1 LFLDGIYQKERVM
14 EVRGW
19 LRAVL
24 GRAGRVEE
32 VVPSSNPASTSADG
46 EARGQEEP
54 LSRVQQLLSGLP
66 VCQAPGAFATPPPVC
81 PSVWERDK
89 ALLARYHAY
98 VDDAEKIGSRALPD
112 ASREEGRELAAQWRS
127 RAIDLSNAKATEL
140 CDGIYWYFQ
149 SAAIASLF
157 ADGPGSEAFARYR
170 RDAESYRGWS
180 RVGGQVRLF
189 DGYVSA
195 VASGTQLMSAPE

>member
-1 LFLDGIYQKERVM
+1 M

-19 LRAVL
+19 LRGVL
-24 GRAGRVEE
+24 GRAGRAEE
-32 VVPSSNPASTSADG
+32 VVPGLKSESASADG
-46 EARGQEEP
+46 KERRQEEP

-66 VCQAPGAFATPPPVC
+66 VCPAPGAFATPPPVC

-98 VDDAEKIGSRALPD
+98 VDDAEKIGWRAMPD

-127 RAIDLSNAKATEL
+127 RAIDLSSAKATEQ

-157 ADGPGSEAFARYR
+157 ADGPESEAFARYR

-180 RVGGQVRLF
+180 RVGGQVQLF
-189 DGYVSA
+189 DEYVT
-195 VASGTQLMSAPE
+195 VIASGAQLGADI

>member
-1 LFLDGIYQKERVM
+1 M

-24 GRAGRVEE
+24 GRGGRVEE
-32 VVPSSNPASTSADG
+32 VVPGSKSESASADG
-46 EARGQEEP
+46 KDRGQEEP

-98 VDDAEKIGSRALPD
+98 VDDAEKIGWRALPD
-112 ASREEGRELAAQWRS
+112 ASREEGRELAAQLRS
-127 RAIDLSNAKATEL
+127 RAIDLSNAKATEQ

-157 ADGPGSEAFARYR
+157 ADGPESDAFARYR
-170 RDAESYRGWS
+170 RDAESYRGWV
-180 RVGGQVRLF
+180 RVGGQVQLF
-189 DGYVSA
+189 VEYVSA
-195 VASGTQLMSAPE
+195 VAAGAQFRPGAG

>member
-1 LFLDGIYQKERVM
+1 MQM
-14 EVRGW
+14 RGW
-19 LRAVL
+19 LGAVL
-24 GRAGRVEE
+24 GREGRVEE
-32 VVPSSNPASTSADG
+32 VVPGPKSESASADG
-46 EARGQEEP
+46 KEQGQEEP

-98 VDDAEKIGSRALPD
+98 VDDAEKIGWRALPD
-112 ASREEGRELAAQWRS
+112 PTQEEGRALAAQWRS
-127 RAIDLSNAKATEL
+127 RAIDLSSAKATEQ

-149 SAAIASLF
+149 SPAIASLF
-157 ADGPGSEAFARYR
+157 ADGPESEAFARYR
-170 RDAESYRGWS
+170 RDAESYRGWV

-189 DGYVSA
+189 DEYVS
-195 VASGTQLMSAPE
+195 VIASSP

>member
-1 LFLDGIYQKERVM
+1 MQI
-14 EVRGW
+14 RGW

-24 GRAGRVEE
+24 GREGRAEKG
-32 VVPSSNPASTSADG
+32 VPRPESASASADG
-46 EARGQEEP
+46 KKRGQEEP

-98 VDDAEKIGSRALPD
+98 VDDAENIGWRALPD
-112 ASREEGRELAAQWRS
+112 PTRKEGRELAAQWRS
-127 RAIDLSNAKATEL
+127 RAISLSNAKATEQ

-157 ADGPGSEAFARYR
+157 ADGPESEAFARYR
-170 RDAESYRGWS
+170 RDAESYRGWR
-180 RVGGQVRLF
+180 RVSGQVRLF
-189 DGYVSA
+189 DEYVTA
-195 VASGTQLMSAPE
+195 VASGAQLRPGAG

>member
-1 LFLDGIYQKERVM
+1 M

-24 GRAGRVEE
+24 GRAGRAEE
-32 VVPSSNPASTSADG
+32 VVPGSKSESASADG
-46 EARGQEEP
+46 KERGQEQP
-54 LSRVQQLLSGLP
+54 LSRVQQLLSGFP
-66 VCQAPGAFATPPPVC
+66 VCPAPGAFATPPPVC

-98 VDDAEKIGSRALPD
+98 VDDAEKNGGRALPD

-127 RAIDLSNAKATEL
+127 RAIDLSSAKATEQ
-140 CDGIYWYFQ
+140 CAGIYWYFQ

-157 ADGPGSEAFARYR
+157 ADGPESEAFARYR

-180 RVGGQVRLF
+180 RVGGQVQLF
-189 DGYVSA
+189 DEYVT
-195 VASGTQLMSAPE
+195 VIASGAQLGADI

>member
-1 LFLDGIYQKERVM
+1 M

-32 VVPSSNPASTSADG
+32 VVPGSKSESASADG
-46 EARGQEEP
+46 KERGQEEP

-98 VDDAEKIGSRALPD
+98 VDDAEKIGWRALSD
-112 ASREEGRELAAQWRS
+112 ASRETGREIAAQWRS
-127 RAIDLSNAKATEL
+127 RAIDLSSAKATEQ

-157 ADGPGSEAFARYR
+157 ADGPESEVFARYR
-170 RDAESYRGWS
+170 RDAEFYRGWS

-189 DGYVSA
+189 DEYVS
-195 VASGTQLMSAPE
+195 VIASGAQLGLDI

>member
-1 LFLDGIYQKERVM
+1 MK
-14 EVRGW
+14 VRAW
-19 LRAVL
+19 LRAML

-32 VVPSSNPASTSADG
+32 VVPGSKSESASADG
-46 EARGQEEP
+46 KERGQEQP

-66 VCQAPGAFATPPPVC
+66 VCPAPGAFATPPPVC

-98 VDDAEKIGSRALPD
+98 VDDAEKIGWRALPD

-127 RAIDLSNAKATEL
+127 RAIDLSNAKATEQ

-157 ADGPGSEAFARYR
+157 ADGPESEAFARYR

-180 RVGGQVRLF
+180 RVGGQVQLF
-189 DGYVSA
+189 DEYVS
-195 VASGTQLMSAPE
+195 VIASGAQLKPGPE

>member
-1 LFLDGIYQKERVM
+1 MD
-14 EVRGW
+14 VRGW
-19 LRAVL
+19 LMAVL
-24 GRAGRVEE
+24 GREGRVEE
-32 VVPSSNPASTSADG
+32 VVPSSNSASASTG
-46 EARGQEEP
+46 GKARGQEEP

-98 VDDAEKIGSRALPD
+98 VDDAEKNGWRALRD
-112 ASREEGRELAAQWRS
+112 ASRQEGRELAAQWRS
-127 RAIDLSNAKATEL
+127 RAIDLSSAKATEQ

-157 ADGPGSEAFARYR
+157 ADGPESEAFVRYR
-170 RDAESYRGWS
+170 RDAESYRGWR
-180 RVGGQVRLF
+180 RVCGQVQLF
-189 DGYVSA
+189 DEYVT
-195 VASGTQLMSAPE
+195 VIASGPLLKPGAE

>member
-1 LFLDGIYQKERVM
+1 MQI
-14 EVRGW
+14 RGW

-24 GRAGRVEE
+24 GREGRVEE
-32 VVPSSNPASTSADG
+32 VVPGSKSESASADG
-46 EARGQEEP
+46 KEQGQEEP

-98 VDDAEKIGSRALPD
+98 VDDAEKIGWRALPD
-112 ASREEGRELAAQWRS
+112 PTRKEGRELAAQWRS
-127 RAIDLSNAKATEL
+127 RAIDLSNAKATEQ

-157 ADGPGSEAFARYR
+157 ADGPESEAFARYR

-180 RVGGQVRLF
+180 RVGGQVQLF
-189 DGYVSA
+189 DEYVS
-195 VASGTQLMSAPE
+195 VIASGTHPRAGR

>member
-1 LFLDGIYQKERVM
+1 M

-24 GRAGRVEE
+24 SREGRVKEG
-32 VVPSSNPASTSADG
+32 VPGSASAPASVEG
-46 EARGQEEP
+46 KEQGQEEP

-89 ALLARYHAY
+89 ELLARYHAY
-98 VDDAEKIGSRALPD
+98 VDDAEKIGWRALPD
-112 ASREEGRELAAQWRS
+112 AAREEGRELAAQWRS
-127 RAIDLSNAKATEL
+127 RALDLCSAKATEQ

-157 ADGPGSEAFARYR
+157 ADGPESEAFARYR
-170 RDAESYRGWS
+170 KDAESYRGWR

-189 DGYVSA
+189 DEYVSA
-195 VASGTQLMSAPE
+195 VAAGAWLRPCTE

>member
-1 LFLDGIYQKERVM
+1 MG
-14 EVRGW
+14 VRGW

-24 GRAGRVEE
+24 GREGRVEKS
-32 VVPSSNPASTSADG
+32 VPSSNSASASVGG
-46 EARGQEEP
+46 EERGQEEP
-54 LSRVQQLLSGLP
+54 SSRVQQLLSGLP

-98 VDDAEKIGSRALPD
+98 VDDAEKIGWRALPD
-112 ASREEGRELAAQWRS
+112 ASREEGRQLAAQWRS
-127 RAIDLSNAKATEL
+127 RAIDLSNAKATEQ

-149 SAAIASLF
+149 SAAIASLY
-157 ADGPGSEAFARYR
+157 ADGPESEAFARYR

-180 RVGGQVRLF
+180 RVGGQVQLF
-189 DGYVSA
+189 DEYVT
-195 VASGTQLMSAPE
+195 VIASGAQLRQGAE